1 VFVTSSLATSWRLGD
16 TIRAADSCERLANEA
31 ARRPGSFRRRFEGS
45 RRSALR
51 VDSEHSRMQAADP
64 DVGFRLVAAWHSAS
78 PHPTLEVTMALKDDV
93 TGKAKEAE
101 GKLTDDKSREAEGK
115 LDQAKGKAKDAAEDV
130 KDAAK
135 S

>member
-1 VFVTSSLATSWRLGD
+1 MG
-16 TIRAADSCERLANEA
+16 I
-31 ARRPGSFRRRFEGS
+31 
-45 RRSALR
+45 
-51 VDSEHSRMQAADP
+51 
-64 DVGFRLVAAWHSAS
+64 
-78 PHPTLEVTMALKDDV
+78 KDDV

-115 LDQAKGKAKDAAEDV
+115 LDQAKGKAKDAIEDV